1 MGKRIG
7 ISMEKLIAELK
18 QVVEFKD
25 TTEPGDLVL
34 VVAKEPQ
41 MLVYALVTAIER
53 DTSRRDEWWHVTM
66 QVLTVPPQKT
76 TWTLRT
82 PQMTGQEIFTMGGE
96 ERFVKAVRFDMDQPG
111 PSRKPRPGPDKK
123 TAKARLRVVK

>member
-1 MGKRIG
+1 
-7 ISMEKLIAELK
+7 MEKLIAELK

-34 VVAKEPQ
+34 LVARKPQ

-66 QVLTVPPQKT
+66 QVLTVPPQKM

-96 ERFVKAVRFDMDQPG
+96 ERFVKAVRFDLDQPG
-111 PSRKPRPGPDKK
+111 PPRGAQPGPDKK
-123 TAKARLRVVK
+123 TGKTRLRVVK